1 MFEGVSSVFIILV
14 VLSITLVWKGIK
26 MVPQGYAWTAER
38 FGRYTKVLYP
48 GLNIIVPFIDG
59 IGRKVNM
66 MEQVLDIHPQE
77 VISSDNAQVTTDAVC
92 FYQVLD
98 PVKASYEVNDLER
111 AMQNLVMTNIRA
123 ELGSMEL
130 DQMLSNR
137 DKINAAIL
145 GKVDDATNPWGVK
158 VTRIEIRDISP
169 PADLVEAMGNQMKA
183 ERNKRAAVL
192 YAEGEKASAIA
203 VAEGQKQ
210 SAILRAE
217 GEREAAFRVAE
228 AREREAEAEAK
239 ATQMVSVAIEEG
251 NPQAINYFVAQ
262 EYVKALGKLAS
273 ADNSKVIM
281 MPLEASTVIGS
292 IGGITEIIKSAELNI
307 SQNKVS

>member
-1 MFEGVSSVFIILV
+1 MFEGISTVFIILV
-14 VLSITLVWKGIK
+14 VLSVTLILKGIK

-38 FGRYTKVLYP
+38 FGRYTTVLYP
-48 GLNIIVPFIDG
+48 GLNLIIPFIDG

-192 YAEGEKASAIA
+192 NAEGEKASAIA

-210 SAILRAE
+210 SAILQAE
-217 GEREAAFRVAE
+217 GEKEAAFRVAE

-239 ATQMVSVAIEEG
+239 ATQMVSEAIEQG
-251 NPQAINYFVAQ
+251 SGQAINYFVAQ
-262 EYVKALGKLAS
+262 EYVKTLGKLAA
-273 ADNSKVIM
+273 ADNNKVIL

-292 IGGITEIIKSAELNI
+292 VGGITEIIKSAELNK
-307 SQNKVS
+307 SS

>member
-1 MFEGVSSVFIILV
+1 MFEGISTVFIILV
-14 VLSITLVWKGIK
+14 VLSVTLILKGIK

-38 FGRYTKVLYP
+38 FGRYTTVLYP
-48 GLNIIVPFIDG
+48 GLNLIIPFIDG

-192 YAEGEKASAIA
+192 NAEGEKASAIA

-210 SAILRAE
+210 SAILQAE
-217 GEREAAFRVAE
+217 GEKEAAFRVAE

-239 ATQMVSVAIEEG
+239 ATQMVSEAIEQG
-251 NPQAINYFVAQ
+251 SSQAINYFVAQ
-262 EYVKALGKLAS
+262 EYVKTLGKLAA
-273 ADNSKVIM
+273 ADNNKVIL

-292 IGGITEIIKSAELNI
+292 VGGITEIIKSAELNK
-307 SQNKVS
+307 SS

>member
-1 MFEGVSSVFIILV
+1 
-14 VLSITLVWKGIK
+14 

-38 FGRYTKVLYP
+38 FGRYTTVLYP
-48 GLNIIVPFIDG
+48 GLNLIIPFIDG

-192 YAEGEKASAIA
+192 NAEGEKASAIA

-210 SAILRAE
+210 SAILQAE
-217 GEREAAFRVAE
+217 GEKEAAFRVAE

-239 ATQMVSVAIEEG
+239 ATQMVSEAIEQG
-251 NPQAINYFVAQ
+251 SSQAINYFVAQ
-262 EYVKALGKLAS
+262 EYVKTLGKLAA
-273 ADNSKVIM
+273 ADNNKVIL

-292 IGGITEIIKSAELNI
+292 VGGITEIIKSAELNK
-307 SQNKVS
+307 SS

>member
-1 MFEGVSSVFIILV
+1 MFEGISTVFIILV
-14 VLSITLVWKGIK
+14 VLSVTLILKGIK

-38 FGRYTKVLYP
+38 FGRYTTVLYP
-48 GLNIIVPFIDG
+48 GLNLIIPFIDG

-192 YAEGEKASAIA
+192 NAEGEKASAI
-203 VAEGQKQ
+203 GNNNLFNLF
-210 SAILRAE
+210 SIIIFIFSLIIL
-217 GEREAAFRVAE
+217 
-228 AREREAEAEAK
+228 
-239 ATQMVSVAIEEG
+239 S
-251 NPQAINYFVAQ
+251 
-262 EYVKALGKLAS
+262 
-273 ADNSKVIM
+273 
-281 MPLEASTVIGS
+281 
-292 IGGITEIIKSAELNI
+292 
-307 SQNKVS
+307 